1 MNTVWKSQETK
12 INLFCK
18 FQEQK
23 SPATFHHAS
32 VFKCC
37 LHRFVFNLGQ
47 LSTVRG
53 FLGFAFQCFLLKC
66 FFIFLEASLLFVGKQ
81 RFYFHPLP
89 DLEKLYIWFS
99 LVSLTHSLFENVKF
113 FILFFKLLEFKSSH
127 SHWTPVFQGIVP
139 KLFTHTQNNKS
150 IVLLIQ
156 NVSKRLLFITR
167 GFALLPGFFFYKG
180 NWLWE
185 RSRQF

>member
-66 FFIFLEASLLFVGKQ
+66 FFLFFWKHLFSLLVNKDFTFIHFLTWRNSTYGS
-81 RFYFHPLP
+81 PLSHLHTP
-89 DLEKLYIWFS
+89 YLKMS
-99 LVSLTHSLFENVKF
+99 SSLFF
-113 FILFFKLLEFKSSH
+113 FLNCLNLRVLIATGHLLFRELSPNCSHTHRITKVLFF
-127 SHWTPVFQGIVP
+127 
-139 KLFTHTQNNKS
+139 
-150 IVLLIQ
+150 
-156 NVSKRLLFITR
+156 
-167 GFALLPGFFFYKG
+167 
-180 NWLWE
+180 
-185 RSRQF
+185 